1 MAHHN
6 YENEDH
12 RIHDKLIQKTW
23 NEIRSNDSWA
33 IFKIMSEFVNGY
45 ESMGR
50 IGPCVSIFGSA
61 RTKPE
66 DKYYLLAE
74 RIAYKI
80 SKAGYGVITGGGP
93 GIMEAGNKGAHR
105 GEGTSVGLNIE
116 LPFEQH
122 FNPYIDKD
130 KNLNFDYFF
139 VRKVMFVKYS
149 QGFVVMPGGFGT
161 LDELFEAVT
170 LIQTKKIGKFPIILV
185 GSEFWSG
192 LLDWIKNVMIDKQ
205 KNANPEDMNLIK
217 VVDTEDEVVEALDNF
232 YKKYNLSPN
241 F

>member
-1 MAHHN
+1 MAHHD

-45 ESMGR
+45 ETMAR